1 MKTLKIKLLDV
12 IRDSVISQRKDE
24 LQQVPEQLKETEVR
38 SEGKRILRNKWREA
52 CTVFWD

>member
-1 MKTLKIKLLDV
+1 MKTLKMKLLEV
-12 IRDSVISQRKDE
+12 IRDSVITQRKDE
-24 LQQVPEQLKETEVR
+24 LQQVPEQLKETGVR

>member
-1 MKTLKIKLLDV
+1 MKTLKMKLLEV

-24 LQQVPEQLKETEVR
+24 LQQVPEQLKETGVR